1 MTSHDWMRRRAPFDI
16 HRRFEETLEILRHTV
31 SLAAGSTVL
40 TSYTTARGI
49 ALSRRE
55 CHLPGFDR
63 AVQIATRT
71 GFPIA
76 VRPTGGRAA
85 VMSDYSLVFE
95 IFVATGEDDPGT
107 GPIFEVG
114 SGLVRD
120 VLTGIGVD
128 ASVGE
133 IPGEFCPGAHSI
145 SARGKR
151 KLVGTAQR
159 GTRGARLFSALL
171 LLGIDEHVRD
181 VLDQVN
187 QALDLPWDR
196 TTLGSIDDEV
206 PGLSIAELR
215 EQLVN
220 AWEAIDVSRIRGL
233 GGSSNFSARI
243 ERPRPAG
250 RT

>member
-1 MTSHDWMRRRAPFDI
+1 MTSHDRMRRRAPFDI
-16 HRRFEETLEILRHTV
+16 DRRFEETLEILRHTV

-95 IFVATGEDDPGT
+95 IFVATGEDDPGA

-120 VLTGIGVD
+120 GQLTARRTCALSLTFDHRVADGAPAAQLLD
-128 ASVGE
+128 AIAS
-133 IPGEFCPGAHSI
+133 
-145 SARGKR
+145 
-151 KLVGTAQR
+151 KLEDEG
-159 GTRGARLFSALL
+159 RL
-171 LLGIDEHVRD
+171 
-181 VLDQVN
+181 
-187 QALDLPWDR
+187 
-196 TTLGSIDDEV
+196 
-206 PGLSIAELR
+206 
-215 EQLVN
+215 
-220 AWEAIDVSRIRGL
+220 RGL
-233 GGSSNFSARI
+233 LDA
-243 ERPRPAG
+243 
-250 RT
+250 